1 LDDASSW
8 KIPEFIALRENM
20 ISLLAETPELAAE
33 ITVQL
38 FVVLQMHDFIFRYLE

>member
-8 KIPEFIALRENM
+8 KIFTKFIALRENM

-38 FVVLQMHDFIFRYLE
+38 FVVLQMQRFYFQIS